1 MKTTVIALTF
11 FWLVLVLAISF
22 LEAPLKFQAPNITT
36 ELGLGIGRIV
46 FTALNTVELVI
57 AAVIAIGLFR
67 NTRPL
72 TEHWPYAIPLSIL
85 FVQSVWLLPALTRRL
100 DLILAGETL
109 PSSYHHVLFIVL
121 EVSKVVGLL
130 VAGVRFS
137 KS

>member
-11 FWLVLVLAISF
+11 IWVGMVLAISF

>member
-22 LEAPLKFQAPNITT
+22 LEAPLKYQAPNITT